1 MKLPLSRDIADVSL
15 KNREFI
21 TKIF

>member
-1 MKLPLSRDIADVSL
+1 MKLHLSRDIADVSL
-15 KNREFI
+15 KTWEFI